1 LALEEEGEKIRRSR
15 IATRLLLSTT
25 RLARITKLSGGL
37 KELNKDTPRQP
48 IASSWESVS
57 SPSPFVSMFM
67 KYKQPKKGERS
78 SVALGKAECT
88 VDCSAKEALAWWFD
102 YCSRERQRS
111 SDEDGNPG

>member
-1 LALEEEGEKIRRSR
+1 
-15 IATRLLLSTT
+15 
-25 RLARITKLSGGL
+25 
-37 KELNKDTPRQP
+37 
-48 IASSWESVS
+48 
-57 SPSPFVSMFM
+57 MFM

-111 SDEDGNPG
+111 SDEDGNHGESVREKKMGRGRQAQATTYHLSLF